1 MWYFQNKKI
10 VFKAQRLSVSLFKMP
25 SRIIRSREAAL
36 YAKSYQVVK
45 AQIIE
50 IIICFTRQPVNISL
64 SNKQLQ
70 SLYSIHMSKVYL
82 WELLVPS
89 VYLCHIFFAYL

>member
-10 VFKAQRLSVSLFKMP
+10 VFKAQRLSVSLFEMP

-50 IIICFTRQPVNISL
+50 IIIITRQPVN
-64 SNKQLQ
+64 
-70 SLYSIHMSKVYL
+70 MG
-82 WELLVPS
+82 
-89 VYLCHIFFAYL
+89 